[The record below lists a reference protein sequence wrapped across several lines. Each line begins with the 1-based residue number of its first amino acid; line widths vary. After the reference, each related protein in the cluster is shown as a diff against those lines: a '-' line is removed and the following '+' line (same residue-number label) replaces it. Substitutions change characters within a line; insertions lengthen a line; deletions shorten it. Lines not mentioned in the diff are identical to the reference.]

1 MEVQLS
7 LLEDVNTTLE
17 RQAREEALAE
27 LKTEKLE
34 EVCRYSGYRDG
45 GLRIWA
51 AMKHYQDTEKRI
63 RFLRDEYGTGGH
75 SMDGSWFV
83 DYDSSG
89 LHIMNLRGPER
100 FQVTWSELMWR
111 TVTMIHQERFLDE
124 EQRAKMA
131 EIIADHGGEIPFPIA
146 RYPYPVKG

>member
-7 LLEDVNTTLE
+7 LLEDANTTIE
-17 RQAREEALAE
+17 RQAREEALAA
-27 LKTEKLE
+27 LKTEKQE

-51 AMKHYQDTEKRI
+51 AMKLFQDTDARL

-75 SMDGSWFV
+75 SMAGSWFV
-83 DYDSSG
+83 DYDSRG
-89 LHIMNLRGPER
+89 LRIMNLRGPEH

-111 TVTMIHQERFLDE
+111 TVTMINQERFLDE
-124 EQRAKMA
+124 KQRAKMA
-131 EIIADHGGEIPFPIA
+131 AIIADHGGEIPFPIA
-146 RYPYPVKG
+146 RYKYPA